1 MTYSDWREELSEAKV
16 RLARAIIK
24 GLPAMIKNK
33 PVRSIGSRF
42 DDVAVKGKKG
52 VRGFLQSLKDYD
64 GMTKELRK
72 STMQYNK
79 PKGIITNTPINPVTN
94 KPFKLLKSPR
104 TGKFG
109 RIQLKNFKGEYTDL
123 PSKPYN
129 PLDPNTFR
137 PITTKSGSLK
147 KASKSGLKKDYK
159 KIDDADNMNLLQ
171 TGEADILKKMRK
183 AQYDKQFNLNTKAAI
198 EKLKREYPFLGKP
211 KSGSKKDLKNNYSY
225 SDYLKSLIKKVKDKK
240 KQEKKIKK
248 NLETYPGDDK
258 YYPPEIGEEVM
269 AAPTNSVGGGQIAG
283 TVEAGDDPPK
293 KKKKTYAY
301 GGRGSRKMWMNNK

>member
-79 PKGIITNTPINPVTN
+79 PKGIITNTPINPATN

-123 PSKPYN
+123 PSQPYN
-129 PLDPNTFR
+129 PLNPNTSR

-159 KIDDADNMNLLQ
+159 KIDDADNINLLQ

-211 KSGSKKDLKNNYSY
+211 KKKPKPDSY
-225 SDYLKSLIKKVKDKK
+225 IDPKTGKEIA
-240 KQEKKIKK
+240 I
-248 NLETYPGDDK
+248 
-258 YYPPEIGEEVM
+258 PPEYTLEQAM

-293 KKKKTYAY
+293 KKKKKKTYAY
-301 GGRGSRKMWMNNK
+301 GGRGSRKMWMSNK

>member
-64 GMTKELRK
+64 GMTTELRK

-104 TGKFG
+104 TGKSG
-109 RIQLKNFKGEYTDL
+109 RIQFKNFKGEYTDL

-147 KASKSGLKKDYK
+147 KASKSGLKKDLK
-159 KIDDADNMNLLQ
+159 KIDDADNINLLQ
-171 TGEADILKKMRK
+171 PGEADILKKMRK

-211 KSGSKKDLKNNYSY
+211 KKKPKPDSY
-225 SDYLKSLIKKVKDKK
+225 IDPYDGKEYDI
-240 KQEKKIKK
+240 
-248 NLETYPGDDK
+248 P
-258 YYPPEIGEEVM
+258 EEVM

-283 TVEAGDDPPK
+283 TVEAGDNPPVRK
-293 KKKKTYAY
+293 KKRYIY

>member
-16 RLARAIIK
+16 RLARAIFK

-33 PVRSIGSRF
+33 PVRSFVSTPSIS
-42 DDVAVKGKKG
+42 KGKKG

-64 GMTKELRK
+64 GMTSELRK
-72 STMQYNK
+72 STMQYNT
-79 PKGIITNTPINPVTN
+79 PKKSITNTPINPVTK

-104 TGKFG
+104 TGKSG
-109 RIQLKNFKGEYTDL
+109 RIQFKNFKGEYTDL

-147 KASKSGLKKDYK
+147 KASKSNLKKDYK
-159 KIDDADNMNLLQ
+159 KIDYADNINLLQ

-198 EKLKREYPFLGKP
+198 EKVKEKYPFL
-211 KSGSKKDLKNNYSY
+211 KSGNIKDLKKKPKNTKPDSY
-225 SDYLKSLIKKVKDKK
+225 
-240 KQEKKIKK
+240 K
-248 NLETYPGDDK
+248 NPYV
-258 YYPPEIGEEVM
+258 YI
-269 AAPTNSVGGGQIAG
+269 IHI
-283 TVEAGDDPPK
+283 
-293 KKKKTYAY
+293 
-301 GGRGSRKMWMNNK
+301 

>member
-16 RLARAIIK
+16 RLVRAIIR

-33 PVRSIGSRF
+33 PVRSFVSPPSIS
-42 DDVAVKGKKG
+42 KGKKG

-104 TGKFG
+104 TGKSG
-109 RIQLKNFKGEYTDL
+109 RIQFKNFKGEYTDL

-147 KASKSGLKKDYK
+147 KASKSGLKKDLK
-159 KIDDADNMNLLQ
+159 KIDDADNNNLLQ
-171 TGEADILKKMRK
+171 TGEADILKNMRK
-183 AQYDKQFNLNTKAAI
+183 AQYQKQDKLNTKAAI
-198 EKLKREYPFLGKP
+198 DAVKEKYPFLKGNTKKSSKQNIGGFVSKP
-211 KSGSKKDLKNNYSY
+211 KKKPKPDSY
-225 SDYLKSLIKKVKDKK
+225 IDPKTGKEID
-240 KQEKKIKK
+240 I
-248 NLETYPGDDK
+248 
-258 YYPPEIGEEVM
+258 PPEYTLEQAM
-269 AAPTNSVGGGQIAG
+269 AAPTNNVGDGNIAG
-283 TVEAGDDPPK
+283 TVEAGDNPPVK
-293 KKKKTYAY
+293 KKKRYIY

>member
-16 RLARAIIK
+16 RLARALIK

-33 PVRSIGSRF
+33 PVRSIVSR
-42 DDVAVKGKKG
+42 DVGVKKG
-52 VRGFLQSLKDYD
+52 VRGFLQSIKDYD
-64 GMTKELRK
+64 GITKQVRK

-104 TGKFG
+104 TGKTG
-109 RIQLKNFKGEYTDL
+109 RIQFKNFKGEYTDL
-123 PSKPYN
+123 PYKPYN

-137 PITTKSGSLK
+137 PITSKSGSLK
-147 KASKSGLKKDYK
+147 KASKSGLKRDLK
-159 KIDDADNMNLLQ
+159 KIDNADNLNLLQ
-171 TGEADILKKMRK
+171 TGEADILKNMRK
-183 AQYDKQFNLNTKAAI
+183 AQYQQQDKLNTKAAI
-198 EKLKREYPFLGKP
+198 DAVKEKYPFLKGNTKKPPKQNIGGFVTKSKNKP
-211 KSGSKKDLKNNYSY
+211 KKDTYKNPY
-225 SDYLKSLIKKVKDKK
+225 
-240 KQEKKIKK
+240 E
-248 NLETYPGDDK
+248 GDDK

-283 TVEAGDDPPK
+283 TVEAGDNPPVRK
-293 KKKKTYAY
+293 KKRYIY